1 MDNLNSELV
10 NAVLVVVSFII
21 GLFVNPRKKN
31 KDKK

>member
-21 GLFVNPRKKN
+21 GLFVNPRKKK